1 MKGLMQD
8 YPLTV
13 QHMLWRTARL
23 FNRKDIVTRRE
34 EGLHRYHYDDLT
46 RRVHQ
51 LANVLRR
58 LGVQPGDRVAT
69 LAWNNYRHLELY
81 YAIPCYGA
89 VLHTLNLRLFPDQL
103 EFTIRDAGDSVLFVD
118 KTLIPM
124 LNQVAGKIPSVRR
137 IVVLSDGGPLPPN
150 DLGELLDYETLL
162 GAETP
167 DFAWTRLDE
176 WSAAGMCYTS
186 GTTGNPKGVVYSHR
200 SQFLHAMAVLQ
211 KDALG
216 LSERETILPVVPMFH
231 ANSWGIPYAAGLAGC
246 KILFPDRW
254 MGDGQVLLDLA
265 ESEEATIL
273 AGVPTIWISLLGTIQ
288 KTGRRLP
295 KVHTVICGGSAI
307 PRSLMEGMDAVG
319 LRMLHAWG
327 MTETSPIG
335 SAAVVR
341 SWIPEDQEMTARLSQ
356 GVPAP
361 GVEIRIADLAT
372 GEELPWDGVA
382 FGEIQCRGPWI
393 ASGYH
398 NDADPGKITEDGWFR
413 TGDVATMSPDGYI
426 TIVDRTKDVIKSGGE
441 WISSVELEGA
451 IMAHPKVMEAAVIG
465 LYHSKWQERPV
476 AYVVPRPEHRDDVSA
491 DEIREFLATKV
502 ARWWLPDE
510 IRFIDEI
517 PKTSTLKFDK
527 KALRATAEPIAEGAS
542 AAGTAAEAAAEPA
555 AEARPS

>member
-1 MKGLMQD
+1 MQD

-13 QHMLWRTARL
+13 QHMLWRVGRL
-23 FNRKDIVTRRE
+23 FDKKEIVTRRE
-34 EGLHRYHYDDLT
+34 ADLHRYRYTDMH
-46 RRVHQ
+46 RRVGQ
-51 LANVLRR
+51 LANVLTR
-58 LGVQPGDRVAT
+58 LGVRPGDRVAT

-81 YAIPCYGA
+81 YAIPCMGA

-118 KTLIPM
+118 RTLIPI
-124 LNQVAGKIPSVRR
+124 LNQVAGRIPSVRT
-137 IVVLSDGGPLPPN
+137 IVVLNDGGPLPEHG
-150 DLGELLDYETLL
+150 LGEMLDYEVLL
-162 GAETP
+162 AAESP
-167 DFAWTRLDE
+167 DVAWPTLDE
-176 WSAAGMCYTS
+176 WSASAMCYTS

-200 SQFLHAMAVLQ
+200 SQFLHAMCVIQ

-216 LSERETILPVVPMFH
+216 LGEHDVILPVVPMFH

-246 KILFPDRW
+246 KLIFPDRF
-254 MGDGQVLLDLA
+254 MGDGQVVLDLA
-265 ESEEATIL
+265 ENEGATFL
-273 AGVPTIWISLLGTIQ
+273 AGVPTIWINLLGTMR
-288 KTGRRLP
+288 KTERRLP

-307 PRSLMEGMDAVG
+307 PRSLMEGMDGLG

-335 SAAVVR
+335 SVGVVR
-341 SWIPEDQEMTARLSQ
+341 SWVPEEQELETRLKQ

-413 TGDVATMSPDGYI
+413 TGDVATMDPDGYI

-451 IMAHPKVMEAAVIG
+451 LMAHPKVLEAAVIG

-476 AYVVPRPEHRDDVSA
+476 AYVVPKPEHRDSDPLTA
-491 DEIREFLATKV
+491 EELREFLGDKV

-510 IRFIDEI
+510 IRFIDEM

-527 KALRATAEPIAEGAS
+527 KALRATADPIAEGA
-542 AAGTAAEAAAEPA
+542 AAAEGRPA
-555 AEARPS
+555 

>member
-13 QHMLWRTARL
+13 QHMLWRVERL
-23 FNRKDIVTRRE
+23 FDKKEIVTKRE
-34 EGLHRYHYDDLT
+34 DHLHRYSYSQLAKRT
-46 RRVHQ
+46 HQ
-51 LANVLRR
+51 LAHVLTR

-81 YAIPCYGA
+81 YAVPCMGA

-103 EFTIRDAGDSVLFVD
+103 EFTIKDAGDSVIFVD
-118 KTLIPM
+118 KTLLPV
-124 LNQVAGKIPSVRR
+124 LNQVAGRIPNVRT
-137 IVVLSDGGPLPPN
+137 IVVLNDGGPLPEH
-150 DLGELLDYETLL
+150 DLGETLDYETLMS
-162 GAETP
+162 GERS
-167 DFAWTRLDE
+167 DFAWPRLDE
-176 WSAAGMCYTS
+176 WSAAAMCYTS
-186 GTTGNPKGVVYSHR
+186 GTTGNPKGAVYSHR
-200 SQFLHAMAVLQ
+200 SQFLHAMCVIQ
-211 KDALG
+211 KDSLG
-216 LSERETILPVVPMFH
+216 LGEADVILPVVPMFH

-246 KILFPDRW
+246 KLIFPDRF
-254 MGDGQVLLDLA
+254 MGDGQTILDLA
-265 ESEEATIL
+265 ESEGATIL
-273 AGVPTIWISLLGTIQ
+273 AGVPTIWINLLGTMQ
-288 KTGRRLP
+288 KTGRKLP

-307 PRSLMEGMDAVG
+307 PRSLMQGMDDLG

-335 SAAVVR
+335 SVGLVR
-341 SWIPEDQEMTARLSQ
+341 SWVPPEDALDTRLLQ

-426 TIVDRTKDVIKSGGE
+426 SIVDRTKDVIKSGGE

-451 IMAHPKVMEAAVIG
+451 IMAHPKVLEAAVIG

-476 AYVVPRPEHRDDVSA
+476 AYVVAKPEFRGQVSDA
-491 DEIREFLATKV
+491 EIRDFLSDKI
-502 ARWWLPDE
+502 ARWWMPDE
-510 IRFIDEI
+510 MRFIDEV
-517 PKTSTLKFDK
+517 PKTSTMKFDK
-527 KALRATAEPIAEGAS
+527 KALRATAEPIAEEV
-542 AAGTAAEAAAEPA
+542 AAEVQG
-555 AEARPS
+555 S